1 MWASRCV
8 AVGAHGFWLVLST
21 MAGERL
27 RHVERLLSESL
38 AELERLRVDDPEY
51 ANVGDVVE
59 IVGGR
64 DYKGR
69 KAIVTGFRGA
79 NAVYLAVRKRRCD
92 KESPMVWRKR
102 TNVRVVSK
110 ANETRATGTTSS

>member
-1 MWASRCV
+1 
-8 AVGAHGFWLVLST
+8 

-27 RHVERLLSESL
+27 RHVEGLLSEAL
-38 AELERLRVDDPEY
+38 AELEKLRVDELGY
-51 ANVGDVVE
+51 VNVGDVVE

-69 KAIVTGFRGA
+69 KAIVTGFCGA
-79 NAVYLAVRKRRCD
+79 DSVYLTVRKRRCD

-102 TNVRVVSK
+102 TNVQVVSK
-110 ANETRATGTTSS
+110 ANMTQTTETTSS

>member
-1 MWASRCV
+1 
-8 AVGAHGFWLVLST
+8 

-27 RHVERLLSESL
+27 RHVERLLSEAL
-38 AELERLRVDDPEY
+38 AELERLRVDDPGY
-51 ANVGDVVE
+51 ANVGDLVE

-69 KAIVTGFRGA
+69 KAIVTGLRGA
-79 NAVYLAVRKRRCD
+79 NEVYLAVRKQRCD

-102 TNVRVVSK
+102 TNVRVVLK
-110 ANETRATGTTSS
+110 ADKTKVAETTTS